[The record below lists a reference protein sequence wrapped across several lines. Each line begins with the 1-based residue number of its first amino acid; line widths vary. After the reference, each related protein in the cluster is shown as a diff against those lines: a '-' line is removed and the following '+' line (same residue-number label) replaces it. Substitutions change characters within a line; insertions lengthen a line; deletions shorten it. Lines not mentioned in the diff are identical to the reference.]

1 MKNWNKIAEAND
13 LRIPEADIERVAPA
27 LDILEAAFRP
37 LTKDIPNDVEP
48 AVSFRVLPEDR
59 A

>member
-13 LRIPEADIERVAPA
+13 LRIPETDIERVAPA

>member
-13 LRIPEADIERVAPA
+13 LHIPETDIQRIAPS
-27 LDILEAAFRP
+27 LDALEAAFRP
-37 LTKDIPNDVEP
+37 LTKNIPDDAEP
-48 AVSFRVLPEDR
+48 AVTFRVFPEER